1 MSDPPTAICLMGATA
16 TGKTALALAL
26 REVLPVEIISVD
38 SSQVYRGMD
47 IGTAKPTPE
56 ELKRAPHRLI
66 DIRDPAEAYTA
77 AEFCTDA
84 LREMEAIRENGCIP
98 LLVGGTPFY
107 FRALEFGLSRLP
119 SADAELRA
127 RLAAEA
133 AQIGWQA
140 LHARLA
146 EVDPASARRI
156 HPNDAQRIQRAL
168 EIYEL
173 TGQALSK
180 INETAAPQPAAWR
193 FIKIALQVSDRAILH
208 ARIAQRFHNMLEQ
221 GLMKEVEALY
231 RRGDLG
237 PELPS
242 IRTVGYRQAWEY
254 LTDKINYYQMTE
266 TAIVA
271 TRQLA
276 KRQLTWLRG
285 YPGVQ
290 PLESDATAPVSACLQ
305 YLTTAIG
312 VVPEQRI

>member
-1 MSDPPTAICLMGATA
+1 MPDLPTAICLMGATA

-26 REVLPVEIISVD
+26 HDVLPVEIISVD

-47 IGTAKPTPE
+47 IGTAKPSAE

-77 AEFCTDA
+77 AEFCADA
-84 LREMEAIRENGCIP
+84 LREMAAIHRSRRIP
-98 LLVGGTPFY
+98 LLVGGTMFY
-107 FRALEFGLSRLP
+107 FHALEFGLSPLP
-119 SADAELRA
+119 SADPELRA
-127 RLAAEA
+127 RLTKEA
-133 AQIGWQA
+133 ARTSWQA

-156 HPNDAQRIQRAL
+156 HPNDTQRIQRAL

-173 TGQALSK
+173 TGQAPSR
-180 INETAAPQPAAWR
+180 INEAAAPRPAAWR
-193 FIKIALQVSDRAILH
+193 FVKIALQISDRAMLH
-208 ARIAQRFHNMLEQ
+208 ERIARRFHAMLEQ

-254 LTDKINYYQMTE
+254 LTNKINYHQMTE
-266 TAIVA
+266 AAIAA

-276 KRQLTWLRG
+276 KRQLTWLRS

-290 PLESDATAPVSACLQ
+290 SFETGTTAPVSACLE
-305 YLTTAIG
+305 YLAVTAGIA
-312 VVPEQRI
+312 PEQRL

>member
-1 MSDPPTAICLMGATA
+1 MSDLPTAICLMGATA

-26 REVLPVEIISVD
+26 HDVLPVEIISVD

-47 IGTAKPTPE
+47 IGTAKPSAE

-66 DIRDPAEAYTA
+66 DIHDPAEAYTA

-84 LREMEAIRENGCIP
+84 LREMEAIRQGGRIP
-98 LLVGGTPFY
+98 LLVGGTMFY
-107 FRALEFGLSRLP
+107 FHALEFGLSPLP
-119 SADAELRA
+119 SADPELRA
-127 RLAAEA
+127 RLVDEA
-133 AQIGWQA
+133 AQTGWQA

-156 HPNDAQRIQRAL
+156 HPNDTQRIQRAL

-173 TGQALSK
+173 TGQAPSR
-180 INETAAPQPAAWR
+180 ISEATAPRPAPWR
-193 FIKIALQVSDRAILH
+193 FVKIALPVSDRAVLH
-208 ARIAQRFHNMLEQ
+208 ERIAKRFHAMLEQ
-221 GLMKEVEALY
+221 GLMQEVEVLY

-237 PELPS
+237 PELPA

-254 LTDKINYYQMTE
+254 LTNKVSYTE
-266 TAIVA
+266 MVEMAIAA

-290 PLESDATAPVSACLQ
+290 SLETGTTAPVSVCLD
-305 YLTTAIG
+305 YLRTAAGI
-312 VVPEQRI
+312 VPEQRI

>member
-1 MSDPPTAICLMGATA
+1 MSDLPTAICLMGATA

-26 REVLPVEIISVD
+26 HDVLPIEIISVD

-47 IGTAKPTPE
+47 IGTAKPTAE

-84 LREMEAIRENGCIP
+84 LREMEAIHQRGRIP
-98 LLVGGTPFY
+98 LLVGGTMFY
-107 FRALEFGLSRLP
+107 FHALEFGLSPLP
-119 SADAELRA
+119 SADPTLRA
-127 RLAAEA
+127 RLVDEA
-133 AQIGWQA
+133 TQTSWQA

-146 EVDPASARRI
+146 EVDPESARRI
-156 HPNDAQRIQRAL
+156 HPNDTQRIQRAL

-173 TGQALSK
+173 TGQAPSR

-193 FIKIALQVSDRAILH
+193 FVKIGLQVSDRAVLH
-208 ARIAQRFHNMLEQ
+208 ERIAKRFHAMLEQ
-221 GLMKEVEALY
+221 GLIQEVETLY
-231 RRGDLG
+231 RRGDLD
-237 PELPS
+237 PTLPS
-242 IRTVGYRQAWEY
+242 VRTVGYRQIWEY
-254 LTDKINYYQMTE
+254 LTKKVNYTEMVE
-266 TAIVA
+266 TAVAA

-290 PLESDATAPVSACLQ
+290 SLETGATAPVSACLD
-305 YLTTAIG
+305 YLWTAAGIA
-312 VVPEQRI
+312 PEQRI